1 MIVKNLE
8 GRSGRPVVNQ
18 YSIAFDGIEV
28 FQSYNTVIACIK
40 DKILYIDKIKYSRT
54 TSKYLNAWIRD
65 HARKYEK
72 IEKISN
78 SELLEILKI
87 A

>member
-18 YSIAFDGIEV
+18 YNIVFKGIEV

-40 DKILYIDKIKYSRT
+40 DKILYMIK
-54 TSKYLNAWIRD
+54 
-65 HARKYEK
+65 
-72 IEKISN
+72 SN
-78 SELLEILKI
+78 IVAPHQNI
-87 A
+87 